1 MYYIYLFKTL
11 NDMYMYKEKRSAII
25 RRTEQMQRVRRVGEK
40 LIEAAHDHVANCMI
54 NRELSAEE
62 AVGMEVKV
70 LLDRH
75 HLAPGII
82 DSVGKE
88 EGEKGDVFYMVTVAP
103 SRESKKISRKEFVT
117 EEDVSTE
124 SLIYI

>member
-1 MYYIYLFKTL
+1 
-11 NDMYMYKEKRSAII
+11 
-25 RRTEQMQRVRRVGEK
+25 VGEK

-88 EGEKGDVFYMVTVAP
+88 EGEKGNVFYMVTVAP
-103 SRESKKISRKEFVT
+103 SRESRKISRKEFVT
-117 EEDVSTE
+117 EEDVSCR
-124 SLIYI
+124 SLIYDVYMCVCGYLLCFVNNSPPLPLLVQKYS